1 MSGSQAARAHL
12 MDAWHSVGIEARRA
26 YLSKRRLPCA
36 GTPEELDAAFRAH
49 VDRMMDGLP
58 E

>member
-12 MDAWHSVGIEARRA
+12 MDAWNSVGIEARRA
-26 YLSKRRLPCA
+26 YLSKRRLPWT

-49 VDRMMDGLP
+49 VERMIDGLP